1 MIALKRKQVRPNKE
15 VEFFT
20 GEKYPDYVEHFIEK
34 YVKPGKFLYSEKEF
48 FNDELEVIITTIWD
62 SKETLLE
69 FKNDPVVMETLLKE
83 KEKYIKDTGI
93 IEELVSVETI
103 D

>member
-1 MIALKRKQVRPNKE
+1 MISLKRKQIRPNKL

-20 GEKYPDYVEHFIEK
+20 GENYPKYTEHFIEK
-34 YVKPGKFLYSEKEF
+34 YVKSGKFLYSEKEF
-48 FNDELEVIITTIWD
+48 SDDELEVIVTTIWD

-69 FKNDPVVMETLLKE
+69 FKNDPVVIETLLKE

-93 IEELVSVETI
+93 KEELISLEAL